1 MVAVATVT
9 TSSFGQP
16 PRSCLCIG
24 LRSIFATAL
33 AARFPGFGVGDRPS
47 VVIPTHTTGCH
58 HRAGTNRRD
67 HRYWEYPSIQAD
79 LINYIDQMC
88 INYRDR
94 SQGNLF
100 AGDSII
106 RHHAPSLTE
115 YMRTPRIP
123 GQHQK
128 NVTRNHRVGLGP
140 QRSVRCMQQPFVE
153 VGPYE

>member
-47 VVIPTHTTGCH
+47 VVVPTPTTGCH

-67 HRYWEYPSIQAD
+67 HRYLEYPSNRAD
-79 LINYIDQMC
+79 LINYLDQMC

-94 SQGNLF
+94 SHEMVF
-100 AGDSII
+100 SHEYSEII
-106 RHHAPSLTE
+106 R
-115 YMRTPRIP
+115 RTPGSRP
-123 GQHQK
+123 GYSGILPALAALSAELASYF
-128 NVTRNHRVGLGP
+128 VLLLIMLSILVILGLI
-140 QRSVRCMQQPFVE
+140 RSI
-153 VGPYE
+153 